1 MQLFFII
8 VVITCDKVDIEHMS
22 FSPPTS
28 DTHDYNTTIIYSC
41 DVGYNHSYGDLTH
54 RCTETRQWTGTFPN
68 CTSNYLFT
76 YEQRHDKINYVADP
90 YEKTQISFSIS
101 SALSES
107 LLSA

>member
-1 MQLFFII
+1 MILKMEVILLTQFTSGFSIMHFFFVII

-68 CTSNYLFT
+68 CTSKYVYL
-76 YEQRHDKINYVADP
+76 
-90 YEKTQISFSIS
+90 
-101 SALSES
+101 
-107 LLSA
+107 

>member
-1 MQLFFII
+1 MILKMEVILLSQFKSGFSIMHFFVII

-68 CTSNYLFT
+68 CTSNYVYL
-76 YEQRHDKINYVADP
+76 
-90 YEKTQISFSIS
+90 
-101 SALSES
+101 
-107 LLSA
+107 